1 MKKAL
6 SLLLATIL
14 VFSLAACG
22 NGGGTAT
29 PAPETQAPAPETQ
42 APEVTQAG
50 EPEAPADEGM
60 TGELRITVQSWMLN
74 RYDFDAMKADF
85 EADHPGVTVVYNKVD
100 NADVTTNMLQ
110 WSQGKTDCDIAIG
123 GSREHAV
130 QYAAKDYIIEFDDD
144 FFTGDFAKDKWFQA
158 FLDLGNVDGTQY
170 MIPFTGEVMFIVCNT
185 ELMGA
190 AGLLNDDGTID
201 APATWDDL
209 YEYAKAATVKD
220 GDKLVTTGL
229 SIDWGTNFM
238 CYSYLSA
245 LQGIRGDIFEEDGH
259 TIDFVSDDAGYLLGM
274 WQKLVADGYS
284 PTDTFADMD
293 AGRTN
298 FKANNVAMLMTAAS
312 RWIECQENLGGAD
325 TTTLIPIPGT
335 SENGTL
341 AYIHGAV
348 IPKMSPKIE
357 LAKLFIKEQLLSTE
371 VHQTALN
378 LNGKMSPILAHYE
391 GLENPDWPMVIEAT
405 ESGITTPLYKDFSK
419 LDTGM
424 QVELQ
429 KCIMGSQSVED
440 TQKNLGDLIHGLDL
454 TTGLN

>member
-6 SLLLATIL
+6 SLVLAFMLLL
-14 VFSLAACG
+14 SCAACG
-22 NGGGTAT
+22 SKTET
-29 PAPETQAPAPETQ
+29 PASKSPESS
-42 APEVTQAG
+42 
-50 EPEAPADEGM
+50 APADTETEAPVTETEEPGDVDL

-74 RYDFDAMKADF
+74 RYDFEAMKAEF
-85 EADHPGVTVVYNKVD
+85 EAAHPGVTVVYNKVD

-130 QYAAKDYIIEFDDD
+130 QYAAKDYIIEFEDE
-144 FFTGDFAKDKWFQA
+144 FFTGEFAKDKFFDA
-158 FLDLGNVDGTQY
+158 FLDLGNVEGTQY

-185 ELMGA
+185 ELMGNA
-190 AGLLNDDGTID
+190 DLVNDDGTID
-201 APATWDDL
+201 APATWEEL
-209 YEYAKAATVKD
+209 YDYAKAATVTE
-220 GDKLVTTGL
+220 GGKLVKTGL

-245 LQGIRGDIFEEDGH
+245 LQGMRGDIYEADGTTMDFTSEE
-259 TIDFVSDDAGYLLGM
+259 SAALLTM

-348 IPKMSPKIE
+348 IPKVSPQVE
-357 LAKLFIKEQLLSTE
+357 LAKLFIKEQLLNE
-371 VHQTALN
+371 NVHKTALN

-391 GLENPDWPMVIEAT
+391 GLDNPDWPMVIAAT
-405 ESGITTPLYKDFSK
+405 ESGITNPLYKDFSK
-419 LDTGM
+419 LDTAM

-429 KCIMGSQSVED
+429 KCIMGSQSVEA
-440 TQKNLGDLIHGLDL
+440 TQKNLGELMKTLDL
-454 TTGLN
+454 TTGLK